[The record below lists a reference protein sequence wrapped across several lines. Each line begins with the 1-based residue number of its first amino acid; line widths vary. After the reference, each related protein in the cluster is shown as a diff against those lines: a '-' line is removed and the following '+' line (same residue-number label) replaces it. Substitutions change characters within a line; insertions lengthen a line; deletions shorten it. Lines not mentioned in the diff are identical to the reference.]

1 MFTTDT
7 ASPAAATGA
16 VDRNLVRIA
25 RWGARHYGKSFRDP
39 YRGTVGRLRE
49 VEGLLAVLRT
59 RHGLEVACPVRHLVH
74 AATGDAARTVLTPH
88 SKGG

>member
-7 ASPAAATGA
+7 ARSAAVTGA
-16 VDRNLVRIA
+16 VDWTLVRIA
-25 RWGARHYGKSFRDP
+25 RWGVRHYGKLFRDP

-59 RHGLEVACPVRHLVH
+59 RQGLEVACSVRHLVD
-74 AATGDAARTVLTPH
+74 AAVGDAARTVLAPCGE
-88 SKGG
+88 GG

>member
-7 ASPAAATGA
+7 AGAAAATGA
-16 VDRNLVRIA
+16 VDWTLVRIA
-25 RWGARHYGKSFRDP
+25 RWGVRHYGKLFRDP

-59 RHGLEVACPVRHLVH
+59 RQGLEVACSVRHLVGVT
-74 AATGDAARTVLTPH
+74 TGDAARTVLTPCGE
-88 SKGG
+88 SG